1 MNKNFDSFNPFTNRA
16 MIKKENEFVGR
27 IRELDDIISRLR
39 GGNSV
44 SVVGERRIG
53 KSSLLYHLFLTGNRR
68 LGDPRK
74 KEFKFV
80 YLEMHDIKTKT
91 PEGFLGSVIKELGLE
106 CKVDDLKTNPLI
118 VFTELLEKNNES
130 GMKPILL
137 IDEFDKIVELHDLFN
152 DDFMETLRHICNNGL
167 LTLVTSSR
175 ATLRDLT
182 DQGKITSPFWNIF
195 SIVNLGEFVVDEHIN
210 EPALFLTH
218 FWKDKLEPTD
228 KEKTWLTFFPSKH
241 PMKLQIISFWILQN
255 RKLEFDDYTLSLEIE
270 KEIKSFFRSDIE
282 KIGNYLKKALP
293 KAPQQ
298 IIWTTEFVGKLITN
312 LAPIKGIWN

>member
-1 MNKNFDSFNPFTNRA
+1 MNTDQLPNNPFTNRA

-68 LGDPRK
+68 LGDLQK
-74 KEFKFV
+74 QEYKFI
-80 YLEMHDIKTKT
+80 YLEMHDITTKT
-91 PEGFLGSVIKELGLE
+91 PELFIAYIIKNLGLDFKKE
-106 CKVDDLKTNPLI
+106 DLKANPLI
-118 VFTELLEKNNES
+118 VFTELLEKNKES
-130 GMKPILL
+130 GLKPILL
-137 IDEFDKIVELHDLFN
+137 VDEFDKIVELQHLFN
-152 DDFMETLRHICNNGL
+152 DDFMETLRHICNNGF

-182 DQGKITSPFWNIF
+182 NQGKLTSPFWNIF
-195 SIVNLGEFVVDEHIN
+195 STVNLGEFVVDEHLN
-210 EPALFLTH
+210 EPAIFLTH
-218 FWKDKLEPTD
+218 FWTGELEPTE

-241 PMKLQIISFWILQN
+241 PMKLQIISYWILQN
-255 RKLEFDDYTLSLEIE
+255 RKLEYDDYTLSLEIE

-282 KIGNYLKKALP
+282 KIGNYFKKNLP
-293 KAPQQ
+293 LAPKT
-298 IIWTTEFVGKLITN
+298 ITWTTEFIGNQIKN